1 MTIKGSLVLGFPIV
15 SSFRMKIFYIPS
27 KRVTKMVFLGE
38 WGPAVFTF
46 CFSYTENAD
55 PCAEAC
61 LLMALRIKIRAVDT
75 LAVGNDMKQNK

>member
-1 MTIKGSLVLGFPIV
+1 
-15 SSFRMKIFYIPS
+15 
-27 KRVTKMVFLGE
+27 MVFWGE
-38 WGPAVFTF
+38 WGRAVFTF